1 MESCGSVDFL
11 LGEFHLDPI
20 IPCLYQVDKA
30 GNAEVPKELSKN
42 ALKLLLLLVEREGQ
56 VVSHKEILKRVWD
69 LPPKPVYNYRIHV
82 LISELYSVLGRASI
96 RNRPGVGY
104 WIALKVRK
112 RERPPDPE
120 EEGPMMALYG
130 MTPERLHELIKA
142 AVSDAVGVG
151 TREIDELS
159 NRLKVTQDAAI
170 AMLREIGHAEVP
182 LERLAEKLAEVA
194 LRKGR
199 AIGCRSTGR

>member
-1 MESCGSVDFL
+1 
-11 LGEFHLDPI
+11 
-20 IPCLYQVDKA
+20 
-30 GNAEVPKELSKN
+30 
-42 ALKLLLLLVEREGQ
+42 
-56 VVSHKEILKRVWD
+56 
-69 LPPKPVYNYRIHV
+69 
-82 LISELYSVLGRASI
+82 
-96 RNRPGVGY
+96 
-104 WIALKVRK
+104 
-112 RERPPDPE
+112 
-120 EEGPMMALYG
+120 MMALYG